1 MIESTDNYSWCN
13 FQQWKPLSVP
23 NLYRTIQIWKR
34 WNKSR
39 QRRPGNRI
47 EKLSN
52 GSVPVASLMNLI
64 TFTSLKKP
72 VTVTS
77 LEGFV
82 KMTSPR
88 IECNTSCVRIVG
100 RVSLS
105 PEWMSEGV
113 ALGDT
118 QKGNQNKGNVSLAEA
133 LVVELKVEV
142 GLVKLVHSYITILS
156 STGITFTVRREHH

>member
-23 NLYRTIQIWKR
+23 NLYRTIQILKR
-34 WNKSR
+34 WNKSP

-52 GSVPVASLMNLI
+52 GSVPAASLMSLI

-72 VTVTS
+72 VTATS

-82 KMTSPR
+82 ITTSPR
-88 IECNTSCVRIVG
+88 RGCNTSCVRIVG
-100 RVSLS
+100 ESFF
-105 PEWMSEGV
+105 
-113 ALGDT
+113 
-118 QKGNQNKGNVSLAEA
+118 
-133 LVVELKVEV
+133 
-142 GLVKLVHSYITILS
+142 ITRLD
-156 STGITFTVRREHH
+156 VRRSGTKGHPKRKSEQGKCFSCRSSSSRT